1 MPSRLLIYGIPHCT
15 GGERDRCKTP
25 IEVSTPKTKIW
36 TNLKN
41 TETGKRTAD
50 YLDQNFGIT
59 FPEST
64 FPFGACV
71 KGKLGGG
78 ER

>member
-1 MPSRLLIYGIPHCT
+1 MRSCLVSTHRKRAALAVSQHRWTSDALGLLIYGIPHCT

-41 TETGKRTAD
+41 TEKVNTQMT
-50 YLDQNFGIT
+50 I
-59 FPEST
+59 
-64 FPFGACV
+64 
-71 KGKLGGG
+71 
-78 ER
+78 